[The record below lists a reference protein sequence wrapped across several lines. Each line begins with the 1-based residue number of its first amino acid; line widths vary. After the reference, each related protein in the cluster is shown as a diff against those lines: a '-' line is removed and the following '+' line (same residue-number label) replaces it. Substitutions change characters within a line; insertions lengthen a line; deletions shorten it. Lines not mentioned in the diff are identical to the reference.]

1 MSEPTG
7 QGFDSPREAVIE
19 LETASEDA
27 GKAIDA
33 VNKVDIWSVQL
44 MALANQIEAAALS
57 NKYLQISVEL
67 AEVRVSLMQAQV
79 RLEDTV
85 VLINSL

>member
-7 QGFDSPREAVIE
+7 QGFDSPREAIIE

-57 NKYLQISVEL
+57 SKYLQISVEL